1 MINAFAV
8 KGKKTRPT
16 VDRCGLFISFRGKV
30 RGTNARDH
38 DVMSDPKKPEE
49 DWLVTWREK
58 LRERILLAKQE

>member
-1 MINAFAV
+1 MGF
-8 KGKKTRPT
+8 
-16 VDRCGLFISFRGKV
+16 LFLSGVRL

>member
-8 KGKKTRPT
+8 KGKKQGPQLTT
-16 VDRCGLFISFRGKV
+16 VGFFISFRGKV

-58 LRERILLAKQE
+58 LRERILLVKQE